1 MAAQRWARHEMSPLP
16 RVLLPDDHP
25 DMLMVVAR
33 LLGKMFDVVGMVAE
47 GESLLGAPAS
57 RLRKS

>member
-1 MAAQRWARHEMSPLP
+1 MSPLP
-16 RVLLPDDHP
+16 RVLLADDHP

-33 LLGKMFDVVGMVAE
+33 LLGKMFDVVGMVGD